1 MTYQY
6 RKGVMVT
13 HKTYVNLIC
22 NQGVRGSSPCGGTIF
37 TNNFNHLG
45 VIVFFDL
52 SEKCHSKHIV
62 STAKN

>member
-1 MTYQY
+1 
-6 RKGVMVT
+6 MVT

-45 VIVFFDL
+45 VIALFNL
-52 SEKCHSKHIV
+52 SEKFHSKHIV